1 MASLQEYVSARELL
15 VNLTLR
21 ELRSKYKKSVLGWT
35 WSLLNPL
42 SSVVIYTIVFSGFL
56 HVQAPTGDPSG
67 LQSFVFFLLCALI
80 PWNFVAGSISLSLE
94 TLVAN
99 GNLIKKVYFPR
110 ELLVAAT
117 IASLLVTFAIEL
129 GVVCVILLI
138 AGNMVLPWIPV
149 AIVLMALLTC
159 TVLGVGLILS
169 VTNVYFRDVKHF
181 VNIALQALFY
191 SAPIVYPATLVPKE
205 STILG
210 RDCAGALHLRVEPA
224 GPLRRGLPRRAL
236 QPPLPELDDV
246 SVPRRLGS
254 GLARGRAVGL
264 QQARAAFGGRG
275 MSAGPVITV
284 DHVSKRFR
292 LYHERNQSLKAS
304 VSARRPGAL
313 RGVLGAQ

>member
-1 MASLQEYVSARELL
+1 MASLREYVSARELL
-15 VNLTLR
+15 INLTLR

-42 SSVVIYTIVFSGFL
+42 SSVVIYTIVCSGFL
-56 HVQAPTGDPSG
+56 DVQAPVGDPSG
-67 LQSFVFFLLCALI
+67 LSSFVFFLLCALI
-80 PWNFVAGSISLSLE
+80 PWNFIAGSISLSLE

-149 AIVLMALLTC
+149 AMILMALLTC
-159 TVLGVGLILS
+159 MLLGVGMVLS

-191 SAPIVYPATLVPKE
+191 SAPIVYPATLVPVH

-210 RDCAGALHLRVEPA
+210 VSVPVRFLYNLNPITRFIEAFRDVLYNLRFPSLTTSLYLVGWAAGAL
-224 GPLRRGLPRRAL
+224 
-236 QPPLPELDDV
+236 
-246 SVPRRLGS
+246 
-254 GLARGRAVGL
+254 
-264 QQARAAFGGRG
+264 AFGLW
-275 MSAGPVITV
+275 AFNKLEP
-284 DHVSKRFR
+284 R
-292 LYHERNQSLKAS
+292 LAEE
-304 VSARRPGAL
+304 V
-313 RGVLGAQ
+313 

>member
-56 HVQAPTGDPSG
+56 HVQAPTGVPSG

-80 PWNFVAGSISLSLE
+80 PWNYVAGSISLSLE

-210 RDCAGALHLRVEPA
+210 VTVPVRFIYDLNPLVRFVEAFRDVLYNLRFPSLTTSLYLVA
-224 GPLRRGLPRRAL
+224 WA
-236 QPPLPELDDV
+236 V
-246 SVPRRLGS
+246 GS
-254 GLARGRAVGL
+254 LAVGL
-264 QQARAAFGGRG
+264 WVFNKLE
-275 MSAGPVITV
+275 P
-284 DHVSKRFR
+284 R
-292 LYHERNQSLKAS
+292 LAEE
-304 VSARRPGAL
+304 V
-313 RGVLGAQ
+313 

>member
-1 MASLQEYVSARELL
+1 MASLREYASARELL

-42 SSVVIYTIVFSGFL
+42 SSVLIYTIVFSGFL
-56 HVQAPTGDPSG
+56 DVHAPIGDPSG
-67 LQSFVFFLLCALI
+67 LDSFVFFLLCGLI
-80 PWNFVAGSISLSLE
+80 PWNYVAGSISLSLE

-149 AIVLMALLTC
+149 AMVLMALLTC

-191 SAPIVYPATLVPKE
+191 SAPIVYPATLVPE
-205 STILG
+205 HSTILG
-210 RDCAGALHLRVEPA
+210 
-224 GPLRRGLPRRAL
+224 
-236 QPPLPELDDV
+236 V
-246 SVPRRLGS
+246 SVPVRFLYNLNPVTRFIEAFRDVLYNLRFPSLSTSLYLFAWAAGS
-254 GLARGRAVGL
+254 VAVGL
-264 QQARAAFGGRG
+264 WVFNKLE
-275 MSAGPVITV
+275 P
-284 DHVSKRFR
+284 R
-292 LYHERNQSLKAS
+292 LAEE
-304 VSARRPGAL
+304 V
-313 RGVLGAQ
+313 